1 MSRGNSFL
9 NSNCEFFQGFHISD
23 TAAAGHCQRHC
34 HEDDDHI
41 HLVNSVLYLGINTL
55 GHRGRA
61 WSRVSRLTA
70 AEKLTCSDL
79 LIRAIRPSSGW
90 RAAAELPLLDGCGPA
105 WLTQARSTP
114 PHSLTLLDPGAVTE
128 SLIWISALLDGNCRG
143 YYNTHYTVSTH

>member
-105 WLTQARSTP
+105 WLRHAPLHRTP
-114 PHSLTLLDPGAVTE
+114 
-128 SLIWISALLDGNCRG
+128 
-143 YYNTHYTVSTH
+143 